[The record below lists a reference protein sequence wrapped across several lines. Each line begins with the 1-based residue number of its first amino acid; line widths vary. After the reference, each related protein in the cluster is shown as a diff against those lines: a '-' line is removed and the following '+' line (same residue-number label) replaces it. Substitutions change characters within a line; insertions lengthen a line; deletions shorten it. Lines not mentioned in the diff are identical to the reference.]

1 MTEQHVSF
9 NNGDNTYVL
18 DAESAVEMSRL
29 LDQDRMLTN
38 SMGGVFPEYQDGD
51 LPDVSYILD
60 IACGPGG
67 WVLDIARTY
76 PHIEVTGIDISKIT
90 INYARAQAQL
100 LNLHNA
106 RFEVMNALKSLQFP
120 DESFDIVNMRAV
132 VGFVLPEL
140 WPSFLRECQRVL
152 KPGGTIRITEGEWG
166 FTNKPAVE
174 LIMLRGAQSLH
185 RLGRSFSP
193 NGIHIGLTPVL
204 PLLLRQSGFLA
215 IKQKAHLIDH
225 SYGAEA
231 YESAYQDFKL
241 LIEMARPLWIGSQ
254 VMTEEEYATLCP
266 QALIEMQEEDFAA
279 IMYLLTVWARKP

>member
-1 MTEQHVSF
+1 MTEQQLPF

-18 DAESAVEMSRL
+18 DGESVVEMSRL
-29 LDQDRMLTN
+29 LDQDKLMTK

-51 LPDVSYILD
+51 LPEVSRILD

-76 PHIEVTGIDISKIT
+76 PHIEVTGIDISKHT

-106 RFEVMNALKSLQFP
+106 HFEVMNALKALQFS
-120 DESFDIVNMRAV
+120 DESFDIVNMRTV
-132 VGFVLPEL
+132 VGFILPEL
-140 WPSFLRECQRVL
+140 WPSFLQECQRVL

-174 LIMLRGAQSLH
+174 LVMLRGAQSLH

-204 PLLLRQSGFLA
+204 PLLLKKAGFLD
-215 IKQKAHLIDH
+215 IKKMAHTIDH

-231 YESAYQDFKL
+231 YEVAYQDFKL

-254 VMTEEEYATLCP
+254 AMTEEEYATLGP
-266 QALIEMQEEDFAA
+266 QALAEMQEEDFAS
-279 IMYLLTVWARKP
+279 IMYILTVWAIKP